1 MHCDLK
7 PHNFVLFGLKWKV
20 IDLENARR
28 AGEPISMRVSP
39 SYCSPELARAVLSKQ
54 ADRMRANCALDM
66 WAFGLIIFELFAR
79 QPYFSDKPDTMQQ
92 LASYAE
98 LEVRRA
104 AHATPR
110 AQRLNATPASAAQV
124 PKDIV
129 DDIQARHLMK
139 KVLVKNH
146 LDRASIQAVLKHAFL
161 CGGMDTIQRE
171 SSFGYLQQ
179 TQLQLHSLL
188 TDISGQMNKT

>member
-1 MHCDLK
+1 M
-7 PHNFVLFGLKWKV
+7 

-28 AGEPISMRVSP
+28 AGEPVSMRVSP

-54 ADRMRANCALDM
+54 TDRMRAACALDM
-66 WAFGLIIFELFAR
+66 WAFGLIVFELFAR
-79 QPYFSDKPDTMQQ
+79 QPFFSDKPDTMQQ

-98 LEVRRA
+98 LEV
-104 AHATPR
+104 
-110 AQRLNATPASAAQV
+110 
-124 PKDIV
+124 PKDVV
-129 DDIQARHLMK
+129 DDIQARHMLK

-146 LDRASIQAVLKHAFL
+146 LDRASVQAILKHAYL

-179 TQLQLHSLL
+179 TQTQLQSLL
-188 TDISGQMNKT
+188 AEVSAQIRT